1 MDISIII
8 VNYNTYDLTKNTI
21 NSVIETANDIDYEV
35 ILVDNASADGSIQ
48 KLEEDF
54 CGYQNIK
61 IIKNDTNLG
70 FSKANNI
77 GMRIATGDYI
87 LLLNSDTKLEV
98 DCLQNAIEYIK
109 KDEKI
114 GALGAKVVLPSG
126 KLDHACKRGFP
137 TPKASLFYLL
147 KLDILNPKKF
157 GIYDALHIGEDEIG
171 EVDSL
176 MGAFMLMPK
185 IVFDEV
191 GFLDEDF
198 FMYGEDI
205 DLSYRIKQAGYK
217 IIYYPKS
224 KIIHYKGG
232 SSKKR
237 RRKIIYDFH
246 NAMWIFYKKHYY
258 KEYNFLITG
267 FVFLGIWM
275 KYLLEILRNSFKK
288 G

>member
-21 NSVIETANDIDYEV
+21 NSVIETADNIEYEV
-35 ILVDNASADGSIQ
+35 ILVDNASADGSIE
-48 KLEEDF
+48 KLEKDF
-54 CGYQNIK
+54 IDYPNIK
-61 IIKNDTNLG
+61 ITKNDTNLG

-77 GMRIATGDYI
+77 GMRIATGDYF

-98 DCLQNAIEYIK
+98 DCLQNSIEYIK

-114 GALGAKVVLPSG
+114 GALGAKVVLPDG

-137 TPKASLFYLL
+137 TPKVSLFYLL
-147 KLDILNPKKF
+147 KLDRLNPKKF
-157 GIYDALHIGEDEIG
+157 GIYDALHIGENEIG

-185 IVFDEV
+185 RVLDEV

-246 NAMWIFYKKHYY
+246 NAMWIFYRKHYY
-258 KEYNFLITG
+258 KEYNVIITG
-267 FVFLGIWM
+267 LVFLGIWI
-275 KYLLEILRNSFKK
+275 KYFLEILKNSFKK

>member
-21 NSVIETANDIDYEV
+21 NSVIETADNIDYEV
-35 ILVDNASADGSIQ
+35 VLVDNASADGSIE
-48 KLEEDF
+48 KLKEDF
-54 CGYQNIK
+54 YGYQNIK
-61 IIKNDTNLG
+61 IIKNDINLG

-77 GMRIATGDYI
+77 GMRIAKGDYF
-87 LLLNSDTKLEV
+87 LLLNSDTKLEL

-114 GALGAKVVLPSG
+114 GALGAKVVLPDG

-137 TPKASLFYLL
+137 TPKVSLFYLL
-147 KLDILNPKKF
+147 KLDRLNPKKF
-157 GIYDALHIGEDEIG
+157 GIYDALYIGEDEIG

-246 NAMWIFYKKHYY
+246 NAMWIFYRKHYY
-258 KEYNFLITG
+258 KEYNFLISG
-267 FVFLGIWM
+267 LVFLGIWM
-275 KYLLEILRNSFKK
+275 KYILEILRNSFKK